1 MQDLAGLD
9 VEAWDGGMEGGG
21 DGLEN
26 EDTGG
31 EVEEDHSSQVGE
43 AAGPGEKAATSAVP
57 EDEEAC
63 DYEEE
68 AA

>member
-1 MQDLAGLD
+1 
-9 VEAWDGGMEGGG
+9 MEGGG

-31 EVEEDHSSQVGE
+31 GVGEDHSSQAKE
-43 AAGPGEKAATSAVP
+43 AAGLGEKAAA
-57 EDEEAC
+57 EAGLGEEEVC

-68 AA
+68 VV